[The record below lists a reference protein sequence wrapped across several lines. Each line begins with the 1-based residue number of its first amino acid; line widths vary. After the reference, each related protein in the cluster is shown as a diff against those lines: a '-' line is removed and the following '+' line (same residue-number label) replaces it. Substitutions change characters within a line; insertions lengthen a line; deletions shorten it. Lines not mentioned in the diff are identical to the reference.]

1 MRPLRILTVCGSG
14 TVSSSM
20 IAEKLR
26 EILKQKGYEIQTT
39 EIKPTEVKG
48 YVEQGNYD
56 FVATTS
62 PLPETYS
69 IPVINAVGFLTGFD
83 EEGFIEEVMKVI
95 EEIRRRENW

>member
-1 MRPLRILTVCGSG
+1 MRPLKILTVCGSG

-20 IAEKLR
+20 ISEKLR
-26 EILKQKGYEIQTT
+26 EVMKQKGYEILTT

-48 YVEQGNYD
+48 YVEQGHYD

-62 PLPETYS
+62 PLPDKYS

-83 EEGFIEEVMKVI
+83 EDAFIDEVMKVI
-95 EEIRRRENW
+95 DEIRRKENW